1 MRNLR
6 NGIGKTDVRDVAGRV
21 EEITHEDNDAAVC
34 CVLRW
39 ASRSKAGPTA
49 AVQEC
54 STLGLDLHG
63 ALVRAR
69 AANRAAA

>member
-21 EEITHEDNDAAVC
+21 EEITDESNDAMVC

-39 ASRSKAGPTA
+39 AARSKAGPTE
-49 AVQEC
+49 AVKTC
-54 STLGLDLHG
+54 SSLGLDLHG

-69 AANRAAA
+69 AVNRSAA